1 MTARPLLARDA
12 PVPGAPLLVVPLLVV
27 IYALGSASAAARAES
42 GPEFRSPEGGVRLVS
57 AWASAPAGGD
67 ARLGLAFDLAPGW
80 HVYWKNPG
88 ESGQPPS
95 VEWTLPKGFEAA
107 PMKWPA
113 PRRIE
118 AFGLVSYGYE
128 GDVLF
133 PVTLKVPADAKAGE
147 VVLAARV
154 QWLVCKE
161 VCLDGDVR
169 VEIRLPVKDDAPAA
183 DPARA
188 PQFAA
193 AAALLPAA
201 LPADAATIRSAKD
214 GVTLTVDAPDL
225 VGADVKSVDFF
236 PAEQLVL
243 DDTVRPALESAKES
257 RISVRLAPAPRR
269 ESLVERLRG
278 VLTVAT
284 SSRSYAFDVD
294 ARTPA
299 PPGET
304 SPR

>member
-1 MTARPLLARDA
+1 MNARRALIWPALLA
-12 PVPGAPLLVVPLLVV
+12 LL
-27 IYALGSASAAARAES
+27 ASSPPAAAREEKEVEKPPCRAEVVAKS
-42 GPEFRSPEGGVRLVS
+42 TSLRPGVEATLGVRLVL
-57 AWASAPAGGD
+57 D
-67 ARLGLAFDLAPGW
+67 EGW

-169 VEIRLPVKDDAPAA
+169 VEIRLPVKDEAPAA

-188 PQFAA
+188 AQFAA

-214 GVTLTVDAPDL
+214 GVTLTVDAAEL
-225 VGADVKSVDFF
+225 GGADVKSVDFF

-269 ESLVERLRG
+269 ESPVERLRG

-294 ARTPA
+294 ARTPV